1 MKSSRREDQAGPR
14 PTFIATVRQTFG
26 WDTLCTALSQL
37 EAIISHKTPF
47 HHCRVLVVLSLY
59 LSTVSWCYLMV
70 IPNMY
75 LVLKCYALGECIFSL
90 LGGQGRLQ
98 YKTYAFTN
106 TRVFAGPE

>member
-1 MKSSRREDQAGPR
+1 
-14 PTFIATVRQTFG
+14 
-26 WDTLCTALSQL
+26 
-37 EAIISHKTPF
+37 
-47 HHCRVLVVLSLY
+47 
-59 LSTVSWCYLMV
+59 MV